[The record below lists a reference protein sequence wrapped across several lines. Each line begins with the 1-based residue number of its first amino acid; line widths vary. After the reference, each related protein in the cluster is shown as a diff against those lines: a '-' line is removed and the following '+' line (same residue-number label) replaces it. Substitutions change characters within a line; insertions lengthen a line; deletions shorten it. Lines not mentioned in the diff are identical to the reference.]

1 MQSLLRWP
9 ISVAILLAIVLTE
22 SNSQIRQDNDSLS
35 LLPKS
40 TQSFAHNGSSLV
52 FAGEKNDSSLQDKDS
67 IPDSW
72 ISDLF
77 YRGLANFTMRRVG
90 STACQQQVD
99 MYVKH
104 LQNYSDWAVRS
115 ELINLN
121 NYSII
126 I

>member
-9 ISVAILLAIVLTE
+9 ISIAMLLAIVLAE

-52 FAGEKNDSSLQDKDS
+52 FVGDKNDSSLQDKDS

-72 ISDLF
+72 IDLIIKR
-77 YRGLANFTMRRVG
+77 YTRLILYCKMGL
-90 STACQQQVD
+90 
-99 MYVKH
+99 
-104 LQNYSDWAVRS
+104 LNYSER
-115 ELINLN
+115 LN
-121 NYSII
+121 HLKY
-126 I
+126 